1 MMHTF
6 RKNGLKVKMP
16 IKLVEKNNNF
26 YHCCELT
33 TLNMKNIK
41 KIQESAVHGNLLDI
55 STITHSAKYRLTI
68 FIDKIPENI
77 KIYCFVNFAHP

>member
-16 IKLVEKNNNF
+16 IKLIEKKNV

-33 TLNMKNIK
+33 TQNMKNIK
-41 KIQESAVHGNLLDI
+41 KNQQSAVHGNLLDI

-68 FIDKIPENI
+68 VIDKIPENI